1 MMTDEQ
7 KLELRRTLAEKV
19 LGCAPDEIDPNWMP
33 DVDANDALDLVDEL
47 ADHGLNVVLTRN
59 ASARQI
65 RAFFVDTIWALG
77 KQVNE
82 VPPPGHPALRGFA
95 FGDSI
100 QLAICRAALAAVFM
114 SDVGRECAS
123 CGAPAD
129 GSKCGSCAHHEIL
142 ETQLQIGG

>member
-100 QLAICRAALAAVFM
+100 QLAM
-114 SDVGRECAS
+114 SDVSALVAALLRTEVSADR
-123 CGAPAD
+123 APITKF
-129 GSKCGSCAHHEIL
+129 SKRNCKSEAR
-142 ETQLQIGG
+142 